1 MTTTNNYFNAA
12 QTYAEGVRAFF
23 TGGPA
28 TTVERTEAG
37 LAPISELASRAETLA
52 PLSVEL
58 TNAASAQ
65 LAAADPALRQQAT
78 IGLLAKTLTDL
89 EVSKALFSAAEEQ
102 QGEPEHGRP
111 LAQVER
117 SAMIT
122 RPAHLDDT
130 LHLLLGE
137 AAGSAVLAE
146 RGSDLPTTVAEARE
160 QVASLAET
168 TLMLIRDRAASTG
181 YEALSGVASI
191 GAGKL
196 AEAIGLATMGVA
208 ELFGQTAQ
216 LAGLYALVRDF
227 LLHAYASLQT
237 LFGQALT
244 QMVGDQVA
252 GWIKEA
258 TSDKRFAQQVDKLY
272 VTASTGKALAKVSAE
287 SSVDLP
293 NYIAAIQGI
302 DALEVAYRKQVDIVT
317 KILKVFKFVAVVP
330 AVTLPQGRLLMA
342 AAYILAGGY
351 IVLAGADY
359 VDAQRLTLFDRVPGV
374 RRIVETNLA

>member
-1 MTTTNNYFNAA
+1 MTTTTNYFNAA
-12 QTYAEGVRAFF
+12 QTYAEGVRTFF
-23 TGGPA
+23 A
-28 TTVERTEAG
+28 SG
-37 LAPISELASRAETLA
+37 LADRGERAGSVSVSISELTHRAEVLA
-52 PLSVEL
+52 PFSAGF
-58 TNAASAQ
+58 TSAAAAQ
-65 LAAADPALRQQAT
+65 LALDDSALRIQAS
-78 IGLLAKTLTDL
+78 IGLLAKALTDL
-89 EVSKALFSAAEEQ
+89 EVSKALFSAAEDQ
-102 QGEPEHGRP
+102 QGGLEHGRP

-117 SAMIT
+117 SAMISC
-122 RPAHLDDT
+122 PAHLDDT
-130 LHLLLGE
+130 LHLLLGA
-137 AAGSAVLAE
+137 AAGSAALAE
-146 RGSDLPTTVAEARE
+146 RGSDLPATVAEARM
-160 QVASLAET
+160 QVASIAET

-181 YEALSGVASI
+181 YEALSGVAGL

-208 ELFGQTAQ
+208 EIFGQAAQ

-227 LLHAYASLQT
+227 LNYALTSLQT

-244 QMVGDQVA
+244 QMIGDQVA

-272 VTASTGKALAKVSAE
+272 ATAPTGKALAKLSAE
-287 SSVDLP
+287 SSANLP

-317 KILKVFKFVAVVP
+317 KLLKVLKFVAVVP
-330 AVTLPQGRLLMA
+330 ALALPQGRLLMA
-342 AAYILAGGY
+342 AAYLLAGGY

-374 RRIVETNLA
+374 RKIVEANLA